1 MKKSQIFLALIVS
14 LFLTGCV
21 VSKTQMEEEVDL
33 RDLQVQKLQAQLEE
47 LSKEYDSLLSE
58 VRSLKKTNL
67 DLDKEVGKLKG
78 TVQEKDKEIK
88 NLLAEKAQWQQAEEG
103 LMKDIGLLKED
114 VAGLEEEISVRDAKI
129 KTLGESLAQTEK
141 GGQQA
146 QEIINRLKQ
155 ENEKITA
162 EISDLQVSVK
172 EEKGKLI
179 ITMLDKILFDSGK
192 ADIKEKAK
200 PTLDKLGKILKE
212 YGDREVLIEGH
223 TDNDPISTPLFPSNW
238 ELSARRATIVLRYFV
253 EGHKISPKR
262 ISAAGYGEYRPVD
275 SNATIKGKANNRR
288 VEVILL
294 PQEFDIERE
303 KLQ

>member
-1 MKKSQIFLALIVS
+1 MKKSQIFLTLVVS
-14 LFLTGCV
+14 FFLTGCM
-21 VSKTQMEEEVDL
+21 VSKTQMEEEIGL
-33 RDLQVQKLQAQLEE
+33 RDLQTQKLQAQIEE

-67 DLDKEVGKLKG
+67 DLDKEVSKLKG

-88 NLLAEKAQWQQAEEG
+88 KFLAEKAEWQQAEEG

-114 VAGLEEEISVRDAKI
+114 VAGLEKEILAKDTKI

-162 EISDLQVSVK
+162 EISDLQVSVR

-212 YGDREVLIEGH
+212 YGNREVLIEGH
-223 TDNDPISTPLFPSNW
+223 TDDDPISTAFFPSNW
-238 ELSARRATIVLRYFV
+238 ELSARRATTVLRYFV

-275 SNATIKGKANNRR
+275 SNSTIKGKANNRR

-294 PQEFDIERE
+294 PQELDIERE